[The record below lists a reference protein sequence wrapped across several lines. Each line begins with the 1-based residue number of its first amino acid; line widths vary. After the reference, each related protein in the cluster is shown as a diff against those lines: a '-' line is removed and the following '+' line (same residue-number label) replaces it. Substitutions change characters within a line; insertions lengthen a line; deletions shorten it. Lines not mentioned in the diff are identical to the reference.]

1 MPLKRYPDIDPAS
14 LNVFVDPSGK
24 MSEKEISDWQQRS
37 IQDMWRVFRIMSEF
51 VDGFESMSKLGACVS
66 VFGSARTKPGTPY
79 YELAEYVGRTLVDH
93 GYGVITGG
101 GPGIM
106 EAANKGASEAGGV
119 SIGLNIDI
127 PREQLA
133 NPYVDRDRLINFNYF
148 FVRKVM
154 FVKYAQGF
162 IVLPGGFG
170 TMDEFFESLTLI
182 QTHKSARFPVI
193 LMGMSFW
200 GGLVEWLKDRVL
212 AAGNISV
219 KDQDLFSMTDDPQ
232 EAVHTIDTFY
242 REHALAPNF

>member
-1 MPLKRYPDIDPAS
+1 MSFNRQPSVDPPS
-14 LNVFVDPSGK
+14 LNVFIDPSGK
-24 MSEKEISDWQQRS
+24 MSEKEISNWQQRS

-51 VDGFESMSKLGACVS
+51 VEGFESMARLGACVS

-79 YELAEYVGRTLVDH
+79 YKLGEDVGRALVEH

-119 SIGLNIDI
+119 SVGLNIDI
-127 PREQLA
+127 PREQLS
-133 NPYVDRDRLINFNYF
+133 NPYVDRDKLIDFNYF

-182 QTHKSARFPVI
+182 QTHKSTRFPVI
-193 LMGMSFW
+193 LMGTSFW
-200 GGLVEWLKDRVL
+200 EGMVDWLNDSVL
-212 AAGNISV
+212 GEGNISEQ
-219 KDQDLFSMTDDPQ
+219 DQDLFSLTDDPY

-242 REHALAPNF
+242 KEHALAPNF